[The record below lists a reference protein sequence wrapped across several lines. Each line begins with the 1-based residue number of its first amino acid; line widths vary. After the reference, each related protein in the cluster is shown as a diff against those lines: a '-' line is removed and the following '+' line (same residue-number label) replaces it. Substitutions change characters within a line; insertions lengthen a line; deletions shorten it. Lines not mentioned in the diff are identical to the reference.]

1 MSFFAPQAYTKE
13 TLSKAFEWL
22 QHQPSSIQ
30 QAAANPDML
39 VSIYLQAQ
47 RQGLQKID
55 ADAPVSSRKFIDDL
69 KTLSRDFAQ
78 FDEPTTSAGNGSAR
92 QSVQQTTTI
101 SHHSS
106 RTAEMHQP
114 ISAPV
119 QPPTHHV
126 VQQPVP
132 QPFTPPA
139 PQPQSQYINVNP
151 QPSPSA
157 PPPQQAQYQSNPAEV
172 FRLDEKSLN
181 VVRGLQ
187 ERFNLSTPQEALRMV
202 VAVGIEHISRWN

>member
-22 QHQPSSIQ
+22 QHQPSSIK

-78 FDEPTTSAGNGSAR
+78 FDESPSAPSNGAGSAR

-114 ISAPV
+114 VAPPPV
-119 QPPTHHV
+119 QQPAHHV
-126 VQQPVP
+126 VQQPTPQPVP
-132 QPFTPPA
+132 QYVNTTPA
-139 PQPQSQYINVNP
+139 PT
-151 QPSPSA
+151 PSV
-157 PPPQQAQYQSNPAEV
+157 PPPQQATYRPQPQSEDV
-172 FRLDEKSLN
+172 FSLDEKSLA
-181 VVRGLQ
+181 VVRRLQ
-187 ERFNLSTPQEALRMV
+187 ERFNLSSPQEALRMI
-202 VAVGIEHISRWN
+202 VAVGIEQISRWN